1 MRTTKQKAEQFQ
13 QMHHDANLLILG
25 NAWNG
30 GSAKIFAKAGFA
42 AVGTTSAG
50 IAYAK
55 GVPDGEY
62 ITFATLLD
70 VVQEMHNAV
79 DVPISVDFERGYADD
94 VAGVVNNMRQLVAA
108 GAVGCNIE
116 DGIAETNQLDD
127 ISLQCEKIQALAELK
142 KELDVPFVI
151 NARTCGVWLKLYD
164 ENQLDTVIERCNAF
178 IEAGADCAFIPGIL
192 GQAAIAYLNQHIHAP
207 INIIANPKITIAELK
222 ALNVAR
228 LSLGSAPVRS
238 VLAKEIA
245 VAQRIAQDENLSE
258 LFTHDFSY
266 AAANRYFA

>member
-1 MRTTKQKAEQFQ
+1 MHITKQKAEQFQ
-13 QMHHDANLLILG
+13 HMHHDTNLLILG

-30 GSAKIFAKAGFA
+30 GSAKIFAKEGFA

-55 GVPDGEY
+55 GVPDGEQ

-70 VVQEMHNAV
+70 VVKEITNAV

-94 VAGVVNNMRQLVAA
+94 AAGVINNMRQLVEA

-116 DGIAETNQLDD
+116 DGIPETNRLDN
-127 ISLQCEKIQALAELK
+127 ITLQCEKIQALAELK

-151 NARTCGVWLKLYD
+151 NARTCGIWLGLYD
-164 ENQLDTVIERCNAF
+164 ENQLDIVIERCNAF

-192 GQAAIAYLNQHIHAP
+192 GRAAIAYLNQHIHAP
-207 INIIANPKITIAELK
+207 INIIANQKITIAELK

-228 LSLGSAPVRS
+228 LSLGSAPVRN
-238 VLAKEIA
+238 VLAKEIG
-245 VAQRIAQDENLSE
+245 IAQHIVQNENLTG
-258 LFTHDFSY
+258 LFAHDFSY
-266 AAANRYFA
+266 ASANQYFT